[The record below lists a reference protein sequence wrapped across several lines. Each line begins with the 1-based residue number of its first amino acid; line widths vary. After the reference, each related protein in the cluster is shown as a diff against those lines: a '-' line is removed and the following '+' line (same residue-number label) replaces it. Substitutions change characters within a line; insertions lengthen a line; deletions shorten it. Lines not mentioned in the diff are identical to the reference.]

1 MSHMSGMTPAEAAAH
16 ARRIIDT
23 FMYLTIATA
32 DDDGRPWASP
42 VWFAPA
48 SPTEFLWASD
58 PHARHSRN
66 IATRA
71 DVALVIFDSTVPI
84 GGAEAVY
91 VEAMAQELRGV
102 DLKQAVTIYSHRSQD
117 VGAPEWTLADVTPPA
132 RFRLYRATASAIFV
146 LDSGDRRIEVNL
158 DDLGE
163 RA

>member
-1 MSHMSGMTPAEAAAH
+1 MSGMTPAEAAAH

-66 IATRA
+66 IATPFPG
-71 DVALVIFDSTVPI
+71 L
-84 GGAEAVY
+84 
-91 VEAMAQELRGV
+91 LGV
-102 DLKQAVTIYSHRSQD
+102 LC
-117 VGAPEWTLADVTPPA
+117 G
-132 RFRLYRATASAIFV
+132 TASRLEQVAI
-146 LDSGDRRIEVNL
+146 GRRAWVDGL
-158 DDLGE
+158 VSARPVG
-163 RA
+163 